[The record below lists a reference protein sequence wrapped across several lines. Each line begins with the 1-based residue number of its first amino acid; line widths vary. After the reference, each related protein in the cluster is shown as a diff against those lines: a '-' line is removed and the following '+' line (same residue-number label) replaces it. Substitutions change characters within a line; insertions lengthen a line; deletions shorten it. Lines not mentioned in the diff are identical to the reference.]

1 MPGTRYARQSQLGG
15 RLEGS
20 TRTEQVFVSVDRLL
34 RPPEEVTFSA
44 SYSSSIVVEF
54 RSGRLPMIGLRNF
67 SMNSLWV

>member
-1 MPGTRYARQSQLGG
+1 MPGTRYARQSQLEG

-44 SYSSSIVVEF
+44 SYSSSTVEF

-67 SMNSLWV
+67 SINSLCV